1 MSGLFASL
9 AFRTR
14 VPLAPLC
21 GYPNNKKRKGEI
33 EMNQKNME
41 RDLLQQELASN
52 ESKLAQLKH
61 QQERLENRIT
71 YYEKGERKKRT
82 HRLCTIAGTL
92 ESIAPGIKELT
103 LPEVIELLEIIFNK
117 SDVKSMV
124 HNWVLLHRQT
134 YGEVESGGIVPL
146 ECDAD

>member
-1 MSGLFASL
+1 
-9 AFRTR
+9 
-14 VPLAPLC
+14 
-21 GYPNNKKRKGEI
+21 
-33 EMNQKNME
+33 MNQKNTE
-41 RDLLQQELASN
+41 RDLLHQELASN

-103 LPEVIELLEIIFNK
+103 LPEVIEVLEIIFNK
-117 SDVKSMV
+117 SDVKSTV

-134 YGEVESGGIVPL
+134 YGEVESGGSVPH
-146 ECDAD
+146 ECDTD

>member
-1 MSGLFASL
+1 
-9 AFRTR
+9 
-14 VPLAPLC
+14 
-21 GYPNNKKRKGEI
+21 
-33 EMNQKNME
+33 MNQKNME

-103 LPEVIELLEIIFNK
+103 LPEVIEVLEIIFSYPDAK
-117 SDVKSMV
+117 RTV
-124 HNWVLLHRQT
+124 HNWVLLHRQK
-134 YGEVESGGIVPL
+134 YGEVETCGSVPH
-146 ECDAD
+146 ECDTD

>member
-1 MSGLFASL
+1 
-9 AFRTR
+9 
-14 VPLAPLC
+14 
-21 GYPNNKKRKGEI
+21 
-33 EMNQKNME
+33 MNEKHLE
-41 RDLLQQELASN
+41 RDLLQQELSSN
-52 ESKLAQLKH
+52 EGKLAQLKH

-103 LPEVIELLEIIFNK
+103 LPEVIELLENIF
-117 SDVKSMV
+117 SDSEAKRTV
-124 HNWVLLHRQT
+124 HNWVLLHRQK
-134 YGEVESGGIVPL
+134 YGEVESCGTVPH

>member
-1 MSGLFASL
+1 
-9 AFRTR
+9 
-14 VPLAPLC
+14 
-21 GYPNNKKRKGEI
+21 
-33 EMNQKNME
+33 MNQKNME

-103 LPEVIELLEIIFNK
+103 LPEVIELLENIF
-117 SDVKSMV
+117 SDSEAKRTV
-124 HNWVLLHRQT
+124 HNWVLLHRQK
-134 YGEVESGGIVPL
+134 YGEVESCGTVPH

>member
-1 MSGLFASL
+1 
-9 AFRTR
+9 
-14 VPLAPLC
+14 
-21 GYPNNKKRKGEI
+21 
-33 EMNQKNME
+33 MNQKNME
-41 RDLLQQELASN
+41 HDLLQQEYDSN
-52 ESKLAQLKH
+52 ESQLAQLKH
-61 QQERLENRIT
+61 QQERLENRIS

-103 LPEVIELLEIIFNK
+103 LPEVIEVLEIIFSYPEAK
-117 SDVKSMV
+117 STV

-134 YGEVESGGIVPL
+134 YGEVESGGSVPH

>member
-1 MSGLFASL
+1 
-9 AFRTR
+9 
-14 VPLAPLC
+14 
-21 GYPNNKKRKGEI
+21 
-33 EMNQKNME
+33 MNQKNME

-103 LPEVIELLEIIFNK
+103 LPEVIELLENIFSYPEAK
-117 SDVKSMV
+117 RTM
-124 HNWVLLHRQT
+124 HNWVLLHRQK
-134 YGEVESGGIVPL
+134 YGEVESGGIVPH
-146 ECDAD
+146 ECDTD